1 MGGGGQGDGTGAGQ
15 AKNGGVAS
23 TDGAAALHAADA
35 RVDTAQGQRF
45 VVAENNDELRAI
57 VVPYPTAVVHKNDWK
72 NVQAMDAATSHQELV
87 SREVADRLKAEAER
101 KTKEDQDTG
110 RGCKRK
116 G

>member
-57 VVPYPTAVVHKNDWK
+57 VVPYPTAAAHKNDWK
-72 NVQAMDAATSHQELV
+72 NVHNAVYVEKLIAQQEKGQSYGMRLRQQLMADGVEVGV
-87 SREVADRLKAEAER
+87 SQVV
-101 KTKEDQDTG
+101 G
-110 RGCKRK
+110 SG
-116 G
+116 